1 MRQFFHELDAL
12 RAKLLA
18 MAALVEE
25 AVRRSVRVVLDH
37 DEVEGRRVLD
47 LEARVNLA
55 EMETDE
61 IATRLLALQQ
71 PVAKDLRF
79 ITAAIKINSDLERMG
94 DLAVNIVRNSLELS
108 SAPDV
113 NDTPELPELARRVEE
128 MVHHT
133 IEALAEADETKA
145 REVLAADDAVDA
157 LRTRMYKRLV
167 RSIEKDATA
176 ASRNVKLIFV
186 AHSLERI
193 ADHSTNVAESVLFFV
208 HGVEVRHRVE
218 ILEGGDG

>member
-12 RAKLLA
+12 RAKVLA

-47 LEARVNLA
+47 LETRINQA
-55 EMETDE
+55 EIETDE
-61 IATRLLALQQ
+61 MATRLLALQQ

-94 DLAVNIVRNSLELS
+94 DLAVHIVRNSLELS
-108 SAPDV
+108 SAPEV
-113 NDTPELPELARRVEE
+113 NDTPELPDLARRVED
-128 MVHHT
+128 MVHRT
-133 IEALAEADETKA
+133 IEALAESDEAKA
-145 REVLAADDAVDA
+145 RQVLAADDAVDA

-167 RSIEKDATA
+167 KSIERDATA

-208 HGVEVRHRVE
+208 HGVEVRHRVQ
-218 ILEGGDG
+218 ILDSGDR